1 MTYQP
6 TNRKDRISA
15 IRDERTSHSILRQIF
30 EDDKNER
37 VIRTLIRREDMPMG
51 LLEEIYEWSIEESPI
66 SIYDFAYR
74 KHMSR
79 DLAERIAL
87 DDRHLQGAAMLAA
100 NGLLSEEF
108 ILNCL
113 DNYPAI
119 RKYFYVFPKN
129 NTAAIRSKLI
139 DLLRESKDR
148 DSLESFV
155 VCQKPTPEENI
166 ILHEIFPSSTQSLTE
181 EERRARFDENIVLI
195 DAAYD
200 ELVLNFYVNRSASF
214 LFHGI
219 SDYNKIFNYDID
231 LLDCHEHDW
240 AWVMNEYPSPFR
252 AEYLRF
258 SKLVTLKQM
267 QEALVDDYYLPCFYL
282 GCRPDLD
289 PSIAEALMNEEEPF
303 MRHVVAKNMATPLSI
318 ARRALTDSS
327 PTVRMGYASRK
338 SMSVSDLIQIFADSA
353 PVVAETPFNENY
365 ILPSTGNRNIE
376 LVEGSVEEYLTLVQ
390 TCSDRALP
398 HLAYILGRTGEPNS
412 WKANNFLGSHEN
424 PNVRIQFIRGHRKN
438 DYFSSISPEI
448 HVKLAGDKLSQIRKY
463 ALQRAIEGEVL
474 QGDIQ
479 RMIQDSRYS
488 EFQKMT
494 LAANVTDR
502 KIHAQ
507 LMEYPSDWVKLGA
520 YLNWKATPTNKNS
533 IEFSDSSFEEKA
545 WELSAE
551 RDAVGADIHVDPFPD
566 FPDPDNYPSI
576 YKLTP
581 TEQDAYWGGEFPRG
595 WDDEPSQD

>member
-6 TNRKDRISA
+6 TNRKDRITA
-15 IRDERTSHSILRQIF
+15 IRDERTSYSILRQIF

-37 VIRTLIRREDMPMG
+37 VIRTLIWREDMPED
-51 LLEEIYEWSIEESPI
+51 LLEEIYEWSIEKSPI

-74 KHMSR
+74 KQMSK
-79 DLAERIAL
+79 DLAEQIAL

-113 DNYPAI
+113 ENYPAI

-148 DSLESFV
+148 KSLESFV

-166 ILHEIFPSSTQSLTE
+166 ILREIFPSSTQSLTE
-181 EERRARFDENIVLI
+181 EERRARFDENMVLI
-195 DAAYD
+195 NAAYD

-214 LFHGI
+214 LFHSI
-219 SDYNKIFNYDID
+219 NDYNRIFTYDID
-231 LLDCHEHDW
+231 VLDCHEHDW
-240 AWVMNEYPSPFR
+240 AWVINEYPSPFR

-258 SKLVTLKQM
+258 SELVTLKQM

-282 GCRPDLD
+282 GSRPDLD
-289 PSIAEALMNEEEPF
+289 PLIAELLMNEEEPF
-303 MRHVVAKNMATPLSI
+303 MRHVAAKNMATPLSI

-338 SMSVSDLIQIFADSA
+338 SMSVSDLIQILADPA

-390 TCSDRALP
+390 TCSNRALP
-398 HLAYILGRTGEPNS
+398 HLAYMLGRTGEPNS
-412 WKANNFLGSHEN
+412 ILASDFMGSHDD
-424 PNVRIQFIRGHRKN
+424 PNVRIQFIRGPRTKDFFN
-438 DYFSSISPEI
+438 SISPETLA
-448 HVKLAGDKLSQIRKY
+448 KLSGDKLSQIRKY
-463 ALQRAIEGEVL
+463 ALQRAIGGEVL

-507 LMEYPSDWVKLGA
+507 FMEYPSDWVKLGA

-533 IEFSDSSFEEKA
+533 IEFSDSSFEGKA

-551 RDAVGADIHVDPFPD
+551 RDAVGADINVDPFPD
-566 FPDPDNYPSI
+566 FPDDDNWPSI

-581 TEQDAYWGGEFPRG
+581 AEQDVYWGGVFPRG

>member
-6 TNRKDRISA
+6 TNRKDRITA
-15 IRDERTSHSILRQIF
+15 IRDDRTSHGILRQIF

-37 VIRTLIRREDMPMG
+37 VIRTLIRREDMPKG

-74 KHMSR
+74 KQMSR

-113 DNYPAI
+113 ENYPAT

-129 NTAAIRSKLI
+129 NTAAVRSKLI

-148 DSLESFV
+148 ESLESFV

-181 EERRARFDENIVLI
+181 EERRARFDENMVLVN
-195 DAAYD
+195 AAYD
-200 ELVLNFYVNRSASF
+200 ELGRNFYLVRPASF

-219 SDYNKIFNYDID
+219 SDYDRIYPYDIERFE
-231 LLDCHEHDW
+231 CHKHDW
-240 AWVMNEYPSPFR
+240 AWVMENLPEAFR

-258 SKLVTLKQM
+258 SELVTLKHM
-267 QEALVDDYYLPCFYL
+267 QEALVDDYYLPSFYL

-365 ILPSTGNRNIE
+365 MQPGSGSHTLE
-376 LVEGSVEEYLTLVQ
+376 LTEGSVQDYLTLVR
-390 TCSDRALP
+390 TCAEKVLP
-398 HLAYILGRTGEPNS
+398 HLAYIIGRSGEPNS
-412 WKANNFLGSHEN
+412 ILASDFMGSHDD
-424 PNVRIQFIRGHRKN
+424 PNVRIQFIRGPRTK
-438 DYFSSISPEI
+438 DFFDSINPETLA
-448 HVKLAGDKLSQIRKY
+448 KLSGDKLSQIRKY
-463 ALQRAIEGEVL
+463 ALQRAIDRDIQ
-474 QGDIQ
+474 QGDFLRLLADNKITDYQ
-479 RMIQDSRYS
+479 RMV
-488 EFQKMT
+488 
-494 LAANVTDR
+494 LAATVTDR
-502 KIHAQ
+502 TVWAQ
-507 LMEYPSDWVKLGA
+507 FKKFPSDWVKVGA
-520 YLNWKATPTNKNS
+520 FLNWKASAADKSS
-533 IEFSDSSFEEKA
+533 IVFADPSFKQLAARLSS
-545 WELSAE
+545 E
-551 RDAVGADIHVDPFPD
+551 RDAVGDDVESSTFPD

-581 TEQDAYWGGEFPRG
+581 AEQDAYWGGEFPRG
-595 WDDEPSQD
+595 WDDESSQG

>member
-6 TNRKDRISA
+6 TNRKDRITA
-15 IRDERTSHSILRQIF
+15 IRDERTSYSILRQIF

-37 VIRTLIRREDMPMG
+37 VIRTLIRREDMPED
-51 LLEEIYEWSIEESPI
+51 LLEEIYEWSIEKSPI
-66 SIYDFAYR
+66 SIYHFAYR
-74 KHMSR
+74 KQMSK
-79 DLAERIAL
+79 DLAEQIAL

-113 DNYPAI
+113 ENYPAI

-148 DSLESFV
+148 KSLESFV

-166 ILHEIFPSSTQSLTE
+166 ILREIFPSSTQSLTE
-181 EERRARFDENIVLI
+181 EERRARFDENMVLI
-195 DAAYD
+195 NAAYD

-214 LFHGI
+214 LFHSI
-219 SDYNKIFNYDID
+219 NDYNRIFTYDID
-231 LLDCHEHDW
+231 VLDCHEHDW
-240 AWVMNEYPSPFR
+240 AWVINEYPSPFR

-258 SKLVTLKQM
+258 SELVTLKQM

-282 GCRPDLD
+282 GSRPDLD
-289 PSIAEALMNEEEPF
+289 PLIAELLMNEEEPF
-303 MRHVVAKNMATPLSI
+303 MRHVAAKNMATPLSI

-338 SMSVSDLIQIFADSA
+338 SMSVSDLIQILADPA

-390 TCSDRALP
+390 TCSNRALP
-398 HLAYILGRTGEPNS
+398 HLAYMLGRTGEPNS
-412 WKANNFLGSHEN
+412 ILASDFMGSHDD
-424 PNVRIQFIRGHRKN
+424 PNVRIQFIRGPRTKDFFN
-438 DYFSSISPEI
+438 SISPETLA
-448 HVKLAGDKLSQIRKY
+448 KLSGDKLSQIRKY
-463 ALQRAIEGEVL
+463 ALQRAIGGEVL

-507 LMEYPSDWVKLGA
+507 FMEYPSDWVKLGA

-533 IEFSDSSFEEKA
+533 IEFSDSSFEGKA

-551 RDAVGADIHVDPFPD
+551 RDAVGADINVDPFPD
-566 FPDPDNYPSI
+566 FPDDDNWPSI

-581 TEQDAYWGGEFPRG
+581 AEQDVYWGGVFPRG

>member
-6 TNRKDRISA
+6 TNRKDRITA
-15 IRDERTSHSILRQIF
+15 IRDERTSYSILRQIF

-37 VIRTLIRREDMPMG
+37 VIRTLIRREDMPED
-51 LLEEIYEWSIEESPI
+51 LLEEIYEWSIEKSPI

-74 KHMSR
+74 KQMSK
-79 DLAERIAL
+79 DLAEQIAL

-113 DNYPAI
+113 ENYPAI

-148 DSLESFV
+148 KSLESFV

-166 ILHEIFPSSTQSLTE
+166 ILREIFPSSTQSLTE
-181 EERRARFDENIVLI
+181 EERRARFDENMVLI
-195 DAAYD
+195 NAAYD

-214 LFHGI
+214 LFHSI
-219 SDYNKIFNYDID
+219 NDYNRIFTYHID
-231 LLDCHEHDW
+231 VLDCHEHDW
-240 AWVMNEYPSPFR
+240 AWVINEYPSPFR

-258 SKLVTLKQM
+258 SELVTLKQM

-282 GCRPDLD
+282 GSRPDLD
-289 PSIAEALMNEEEPF
+289 PLIAELLMNEEEPF
-303 MRHVVAKNMATPLSI
+303 MRHVAAKNMATPLSI

-338 SMSVSDLIQIFADSA
+338 SMSVSDLIQILADPA

-390 TCSDRALP
+390 TCSNRALP
-398 HLAYILGRTGEPNS
+398 HLAYMLGRTGEPNS
-412 WKANNFLGSHEN
+412 ILASDFMGSHDD
-424 PNVRIQFIRGHRKN
+424 PNVRIQFIRGPRTKDFFN
-438 DYFSSISPEI
+438 SISPETLA
-448 HVKLAGDKLSQIRKY
+448 KLSGDKLSQIRKY
-463 ALQRAIEGEVL
+463 ALQRAIGGEVL

-507 LMEYPSDWVKLGA
+507 FMEYPSDWVKLGA

-533 IEFSDSSFEEKA
+533 IEFSDSSFEGKA

-551 RDAVGADIHVDPFPD
+551 RDAVGADINVDPFPD
-566 FPDPDNYPSI
+566 FPDDDNWPSI

-581 TEQDAYWGGEFPRG
+581 AEQDVYWGGVFPRG